1 MTRVILITI
10 TTLTIAAGAIV
21 APTMSSAAGSG
32 DCTNSYTDDGHNG
45 PWRTTNNGGTWH
57 GNTVQVSCP
66 SSTTFW
72 SGRYCIQGISA
83 GQWVNEVCSPVSGSG
98 GTLKISASGIVL
110 RGPEATLV
118 ATGNARRTLIE
129 IKGSASD
136 RTVGVAPARL
146 EKNGMCRLRLAGVL
160 TAPRGVLMKTA
171 RSFSCL

>member
-1 MTRVILITI
+1 MKRVILITI
-10 TTLTIAAGAIV
+10 TTLSLAGGALFM
-21 APTMSSAAGSG
+21 PLSSHAAGSG

-98 GTLKISASGIVL
+98 GEQYSLTWSPEPCTPYKQRTHVENFQTNGVINKPSG
-110 RGPEATLV
+110 
-118 ATGNARRTLIE
+118 
-129 IKGSASD
+129 GS
-136 RTVGVAPARL
+136 
-146 EKNGMCRLRLAGVL
+146 
-160 TAPRGVLMKTA
+160 GVLMA
-171 RSFSCL
+171 CG